1 MAVIADANGDFI
13 TDLGRMLMLPERN
26 FKDSILIS
34 RGEATIFLATEDYE
48 KAYRSAEHLQSV
60 LKKAKRSSSMWMYYA
75 QGIKAVIEKD
85 ETSLDAALCTF
96 INECRKVDDL
106 EAPEL
111 LNYYATGLVKL
122 AVKNGLQVTIDTM
135 DCPQALIQP
144 VQMDYSHLELPRPK
158 YGFPWEKEAKD

>member
-1 MAVIADANGDFI
+1 
-13 TDLGRMLMLPERN
+13 
-26 FKDSILIS
+26 
-34 RGEATIFLATEDYE
+34 
-48 KAYRSAEHLQSV
+48 
-60 LKKAKRSSSMWMYYA
+60 MWMYYA

-111 LNYYATGLVKL
+111 LNYYATGLAKL

-144 VQMDYSHLELPRPK
+144 AQMDYSRLDLPRPK